1 MFDSSKLPAAPG
13 EYLETIKKV
22 TDEKGE
28 DQSRESFIE
37 EPSVAEPPAQS
48 QSDLDINYV
57 ERANVVVDNVSKR
70 YVISQGRS
78 SDASLTRVSH
88 GKTVVDAIVNASLIA
103 LPGESIGII
112 GLNGSGKSTLLSMI
126 AGGLAPTSGRI
137 LTRSQPT
144 LMGVSPALQPDLSGE
159 HNIYL
164 GCLALGMS
172 PADARTQ
179 IPEIAEWTELGDA
192 IKRPMKTYSS
202 GMSARLSF
210 AISTAVR
217 PDILMIDEALS
228 TGDAAFGAKASARM
242 HELLERA
249 GNLFL
254 VSHAIKE
261 IENNCNRAI
270 WISKG
275 RVIADGPT
283 DVVAA
288 QYHEWAKLM
297 GREDKQPAHDFLA
310 EVTAAYR
317 PPMVLLEK
325 PLGGEQ

>member
-1 MFDSSKLPAAPG
+1 MS
-13 EYLETIKKV
+13 
-22 TDEKGE
+22 
-28 DQSRESFIE
+28 
-37 EPSVAEPPAQS
+37 
-48 QSDLDINYV
+48 YV
-57 ERANVVVDNVSKR
+57 ETANVVVDNVSKR

-78 SDASLTRVSH
+78 SDAKQERVSRN
-88 GKTVVDAIVNASLIA
+88 KTVVDAINNASLIA

-126 AGGLAPTSGRI
+126 SGGLAPTTGRI

-144 LMGVSPALQPDLSGE
+144 LMGVSPALQPELSGE

-172 PADARTQ
+172 RREAKAQVTS
-179 IPEIAEWTELGDA
+179 IAEWTELGDA

-242 HELLERA
+242 RELLGRA

-254 VSHAIKE
+254 VSHSIKE
-261 IENNCNRAI
+261 IERNCGRAI

-275 RVIADGPT
+275 RIIADGPT
-283 DVVAA
+283 EVVAP
-288 QYHEWAKLM
+288 QYHEWARLM
-297 GREDKQPAHDFLA
+297 GKDDKHPAQEYLS
-310 EVTAAYR
+310 EVTSNYK
-317 PPMVLLEK
+317 PPLILLDFAF
-325 PLGGEQ
+325 

>member
-1 MFDSSKLPAAPG
+1 MTL
-13 EYLETIKKV
+13 KK
-22 TDEKGE
+22 E
-28 DQSRESFIE
+28 
-37 EPSVAEPPAQS
+37 
-48 QSDLDINYV
+48 LDISYFDT
-57 ERANVVVDNVSKR
+57 ANVVVDNVSKR

-78 SDASLTRVSH
+78 SDAKKEHVSRN
-88 GKTVVDAIVNASLIA
+88 KTVVDAISNASLIA

-126 AGGLAPTSGRI
+126 AGGLAPTTGRI

-144 LMGVSPALQPDLSGE
+144 LMGVSPALQPELSGE
-159 HNIYL
+159 YNIYL

-172 PADARTQ
+172 RREAKAQVNT
-179 IPEIAEWTELGDA
+179 IAKWTELGDA

-242 HELLERA
+242 QELLGRA

-254 VSHAIKE
+254 VSHSIKE
-261 IENNCNRAI
+261 IERNCDRAI

-275 RVIADGPT
+275 RIIADGPT
-283 DVVAA
+283 AVVAP
-288 QYHEWAKLM
+288 QYHEWARLM
-297 GREDKQPAHDFLA
+297 GKDDKDPANEYLA
-310 EVTAAYR
+310 KVTADYK
-317 PPMVLLEK
+317 PPLILLDTV
-325 PLGGEQ
+325 PR

>member
-1 MFDSSKLPAAPG
+1 MFASSSGSSIPEEFNRSNENAGSQQRHDDVENIEGMHNDAK
-13 EYLETIKKV
+13 ES
-22 TDEKGE
+22 
-28 DQSRESFIE
+28 DQTN
-37 EPSVAEPPAQS
+37 P
-48 QSDLDINYV
+48 DINYV

-78 SDASLTRVSH
+78 SDASLTRVSR

-126 AGGLAPTSGRI
+126 AGGIAPTSGQI

-172 PADARTQ
+172 PADAKDQ
-179 IPEIAEWTELGDA
+179 IGEIAEWTELGDA

-202 GMSARLSF
+202 GMAARLSF

-228 TGDAAFGAKASARM
+228 TGDAAFGAKAKERM
-242 HELLERA
+242 QELLKRS

-254 VSHAIKE
+254 VSHALKE
-261 IENNCNRAI
+261 IESNCQRTI

-275 RVIADGPT
+275 HIIADGPT
-283 DVVAA
+283 DIVAP
-288 QYHEWAKLM
+288 QYHQWARLM
-297 GREDKQPAHDFLA
+297 GKEDKEPANKYLSD
-310 EVTAAYR
+310 VQVAYR
-317 PPMVLLEK
+317 APMVIFDL
-325 PLGGEQ
+325 PYGG

>member
-13 EYLETIKKV
+13 EYNEAKQKLVNEAKTEQGHV
-22 TDEKGE
+22 SSEGEVVGTD
-28 DQSRESFIE
+28 S
-37 EPSVAEPPAQS
+37 PSLAQS
-48 QSDLDINYV
+48 APDIKYV
-57 ERANVVVDNVSKR
+57 ESANVVVDNVSKR

-78 SDASLTRVSH
+78 SDASVTRESR
-88 GKTVVDAIVNASLIA
+88 GNTVVDAIVDASLIA
-103 LPGESIGII
+103 LPSESIGII

-172 PADARTQ
+172 RSDAKGQ
-179 IPEIAEWTELGDA
+179 IGEIAEWTELGDA

-242 HELLERA
+242 HELLDRA

-275 RVIADGPT
+275 RIIADGPT
-283 DVVAA
+283 DVVAP
-288 QYHEWAKLM
+288 QYHEWARLM
-297 GREDKQPAHDFLA
+297 GKEDKQPAHDYLG
-310 EVTAAYR
+310 EVTASYSS
-317 PPMVLLEK
+317 PLVLLEK
-325 PLGGEQ
+325 PIQG

>member
-1 MFDSSKLPAAPG
+1 MLEEAPTQ
-13 EYLETIKKV
+13 EV
-22 TDEKGE
+22 
-28 DQSRESFIE
+28 SRPFEATENES
-37 EPSVAEPPAQS
+37 
-48 QSDLDINYV
+48 DINYV
-57 ERANVVVDNVSKR
+57 ERANVIVDNVSKR

-78 SDASLTRVSH
+78 SDASMTRVGR
-88 GKTVVDAIVNASLIA
+88 GKTVVDAVVGASLIA

-126 AGGLAPTSGRI
+126 AGGIAPTAGRI

-172 PADARTQ
+172 RTDAKAQ
-179 IPEIAEWTELGDA
+179 INEIAQWTELGDA

-228 TGDAAFGAKASARM
+228 TGDAAFGSKASGRM
-242 HELLERA
+242 RELLERA

-254 VSHAIKE
+254 VSHSIRE
-261 IENNCNRAI
+261 IEKNCVRTI

-275 RVIADGPT
+275 RIIADGPT
-283 DVVAA
+283 DVVAPH
-288 QYHEWAKLM
+288 YHEWARLM
-297 GREDKQPAHDFLA
+297 GKEDKGPADQYLA
-310 EVTAAYR
+310 EIKKEYSE
-317 PPMVLLEK
+317 PMVILDLPVDE
-325 PLGGEQ
+325 

>member
-1 MFDSSKLPAAPG
+1 M
-13 EYLETIKKV
+13 KK
-22 TDEKGE
+22 E
-28 DQSRESFIE
+28 
-37 EPSVAEPPAQS
+37 
-48 QSDLDINYV
+48 LDISYV
-57 ERANVVVDNVSKR
+57 ETANVVVDNVSKR

-78 SDASLTRVSH
+78 SDAKQERVSRN
-88 GKTVVDAIVNASLIA
+88 KTVVDAINNASLIA

-126 AGGLAPTSGRI
+126 SGGLAPTTGRI

-144 LMGVSPALQPDLSGE
+144 LMGVSPALQPELSGE

-172 PADARTQ
+172 RREAKAQ
-179 IPEIAEWTELGDA
+179 VNSIAEWTELGDA

-242 HELLERA
+242 RELLGRA

-254 VSHAIKE
+254 VSHSIKE
-261 IENNCNRAI
+261 IERNCDRAI

-275 RVIADGPT
+275 RIIADGPT
-283 DVVAA
+283 EVVAP
-288 QYHEWAKLM
+288 QYHEWARLM
-297 GREDKQPAHDFLA
+297 GKDDKRPAQEYLS
-310 EVTAAYR
+310 EVTSNYK
-317 PPMVLLEK
+317 PPLILLDFAF
-325 PLGGEQ
+325 

>member
-13 EYLETIKKV
+13 EYYEAKQKLVNEANSEQNYV
-22 TDEKGE
+22 
-28 DQSRESFIE
+28 SSESEVVGID
-37 EPSVAEPPAQS
+37 SLSPAQPG
-48 QSDLDINYV
+48 SDIKYV
-57 ERANVVVDNVSKR
+57 ESANVVVDNVSKR

-78 SDASLTRVSH
+78 SDASMTRVSR
-88 GKTVVDAIVNASLIA
+88 GKTVVDAIVGASLIA

-172 PADARTQ
+172 RSDAKEQ
-179 IPEIAEWTELGDA
+179 IGEITEWTELGDA

-242 HELLERA
+242 HELLDRA

-275 RVIADGPT
+275 RIIADGPT
-283 DVVAA
+283 EVVAPK
-288 QYHEWAKLM
+288 YHEWARLM
-297 GREDKQPAHDFLA
+297 GKKDKLPAHDYLG
-310 EVTAAYR
+310 EVTASYSSPLVR
-317 PPMVLLEK
+317 LEK
-325 PLGGEQ
+325 PIQG

>member
-1 MFDSSKLPAAPG
+1 MFDSSKLPVEPG
-13 EYLETIKKV
+13 EYFEAKRKT
-22 TDEKGE
+22 GE
-28 DQSRESFIE
+28 SLSQEDPTTSV
-37 EPSVAEPPAQS
+37 VAEPDP
-48 QSDLDINYV
+48 DINYI

-78 SDASLTRVSH
+78 SDASMTREGR
-88 GKTVVDAIVNASLIA
+88 GKTVVDALVNASLIA
-103 LPGESIGII
+103 LPSESIGII

-126 AGGLAPTSGRI
+126 SGGLAPTSGRI

-159 HNIYL
+159 HNIFL

-172 PADARTQ
+172 PNDAKEQ
-179 IPEIAEWTELGDA
+179 IREIAEWTELGDA

-242 HELLERA
+242 EELLGRA

-254 VSHAIKE
+254 VSHALGE
-261 IENNCNRAI
+261 IERNCNRAI

-275 RVIADGPT
+275 RIIADGPT
-283 DVVAA
+283 DVVAP
-288 QYHEWAKLM
+288 QYREWAKLM
-297 GREDKQPAHDFLA
+297 GRENKKPAHLYLEELKQSYKA
-310 EVTAAYR
+310 
-317 PPMVLLEK
+317 PLILLEK
-325 PLGGEQ
+325 EL

>member
-1 MFDSSKLPAAPG
+1 M
-13 EYLETIKKV
+13 KK
-22 TDEKGE
+22 E
-28 DQSRESFIE
+28 
-37 EPSVAEPPAQS
+37 
-48 QSDLDINYV
+48 LDISYV
-57 ERANVVVDNVSKR
+57 ETANVVVDNVSKR

-78 SDASLTRVSH
+78 SDAKQERVSRN
-88 GKTVVDAIVNASLIA
+88 KTVVDAINNASLIA

-126 AGGLAPTSGRI
+126 SGGLAPTTGRI

-144 LMGVSPALQPDLSGE
+144 LMGVSPALQPELSGE

-172 PADARTQ
+172 RREAKAQVTS
-179 IPEIAEWTELGDA
+179 IAEWTELGDA

-242 HELLERA
+242 RELLGRA

-254 VSHAIKE
+254 VSHSIKE
-261 IENNCNRAI
+261 IERNCGRAI

-275 RVIADGPT
+275 RIIADGPT
-283 DVVAA
+283 EVVAP
-288 QYHEWAKLM
+288 QYHEWARLM
-297 GREDKQPAHDFLA
+297 GKDDKHPAQEYLS
-310 EVTAAYR
+310 EVTSNYK
-317 PPMVLLEK
+317 PPLILLDFAF
-325 PLGGEQ
+325 

>member
-1 MFDSSKLPAAPG
+1 MSESSKLPSAPG
-13 EYLETIKKV
+13 ECLEA
-22 TDEKGE
+22 EKNLGNQPA
-28 DQSRESFIE
+28 DRELDGTPQAASE
-37 EPSVAEPPAQS
+37 APEGTGRAH
-48 QSDLDINYV
+48 SDPDINYV

-78 SDASLTRVSH
+78 SDASMTRVSR
-88 GKTVVDAIVNASLIA
+88 GKTVVDAISNASLIA

-164 GCLALGMS
+164 GCLALGLS
-172 PADARTQ
+172 PSEAKEK
-179 IPEIAEWTELGDA
+179 IGEIAEWTELGDA

-261 IENNCNRAI
+261 IENNCDRTI
-270 WISKG
+270 WISEG
-275 RVIADGPT
+275 HIIADGPT
-283 DVVAA
+283 DVVAP

-297 GREDKQPAHDFLA
+297 GREDKQPAHDYLA
-310 EVTAAYR
+310 EITSAYK
-317 PPMVLLEK
+317 PPLVLLEK
-325 PLGGEQ
+325 PVPD

>member
-1 MFDSSKLPAAPG
+1 MYKRRKQD
-13 EYLETIKKV
+13 
-22 TDEKGE
+22 
-28 DQSRESFIE
+28 
-37 EPSVAEPPAQS
+37 AEMKPEI
-48 QSDLDINYV
+48 DINYI
-57 ERANVVVDNVSKR
+57 EQANVVVDNVSKR

-78 SDASLTRVSH
+78 SDASMTRVGR
-88 GKTVVDAIVNASLIA
+88 GKTVVDAIVGASLIA

-172 PADARTQ
+172 PKDARLQ
-179 IPEIAEWTELGDA
+179 ISEIAEWTELGEA

-242 HELLERA
+242 HELLDRA

-254 VSHAIKE
+254 VSHALGE
-261 IENNCNRAI
+261 VERNCDRAI

-275 RVIADGPT
+275 RIIADGHT
-283 DVVAA
+283 DIVAS
-288 QYHEWAKLM
+288 QYREWAKLM
-297 GREDKQPAHDFLA
+297 GRENKDPAHQYIEELA
-310 EVTAAYR
+310 KLYKA
-317 PPMVLLEK
+317 PLILLDRA
-325 PLGGEQ
+325 P

>member
-1 MFDSSKLPAAPG
+1 MFDSSKQL
-13 EYLETIKKV
+13 
-22 TDEKGE
+22 
-28 DQSRESFIE
+28 
-37 EPSVAEPPAQS
+37 AE
-48 QSDLDINYV
+48 QSDYLNTKNFPRDEHQAEQGPKSYENDKSVGLMNAGPDINYV
-57 ERANVVVDNVSKR
+57 ERANVVVDNVSKK

-78 SDASLTRVSH
+78 SDASMTRVSR
-88 GKTVVDAIVNASLIA
+88 GNTVVDAIANASLIA

-144 LMGVSPALQPDLSGE
+144 LMGVSPALQPALSGE

-164 GCLALGMS
+164 GCLSLGMS
-172 PADARTQ
+172 REEAKAQ
-179 IPEIAEWTELGDA
+179 ISEIAEWTELGDA

-275 RVIADGPT
+275 HIIADGPT
-283 DVVAA
+283 DVVAP
-288 QYHEWAKLM
+288 QYHEWARLLGKD
-297 GREDKQPAHDFLA
+297 DKQPAHEYLK
-310 EVTAAYR
+310 EISNAYN
-317 PPMVLLEK
+317 PPMVLLER
-325 PLGGEQ
+325 PIEG

>member
-13 EYLETIKKV
+13 EYFEAKQKLVNEANS
-22 TDEKGE
+22 EKSHVPSEGGMVDTE
-28 DQSRESFIE
+28 SLSR
-37 EPSVAEPPAQS
+37 AQS
-48 QSDLDINYV
+48 APEIRNV
-57 ERANVVVDNVSKR
+57 ESANVVVDNVSKR

-78 SDASLTRVSH
+78 SDASMTRVSR
-88 GKTVVDAIVNASLIA
+88 GKTVVDAIVDASIIA
-103 LPGESIGII
+103 LPSESIGII

-126 AGGLAPTSGRI
+126 AGGVAPTSGRI

-172 PADARTQ
+172 RSDAKEQ
-179 IPEIAEWTELGDA
+179 IGEIAEWTELGDA

-242 HELLERA
+242 HELLDRA

-261 IENNCNRAI
+261 IENNCNRTI

-275 RVIADGPT
+275 RIIADGPT
-283 DVVAA
+283 DVVAP
-288 QYHEWAKLM
+288 QYHEWARLM
-297 GREDKQPAHDFLA
+297 GKEEKQPARDYLG
-310 EVTAAYR
+310 EVTASYR
-317 PPMVLLEK
+317 PPLVLLEK
-325 PLGGEQ
+325 PI

>member
-1 MFDSSKLPAAPG
+1 MFDSSKLPAEPG
-13 EYLETIKKV
+13 KYLEAKRNIEKV
-22 TDEKGE
+22 QRSENATTFEGTE
-28 DQSRESFIE
+28 N
-37 EPSVAEPPAQS
+37 EP
-48 QSDLDINYV
+48 DINYI

-78 SDASLTRVSH
+78 SDASMTRVGR
-88 GKTVVDAIVNASLIA
+88 GKTVVDAIVGASLIA

-126 AGGLAPTSGRI
+126 AGGIAPTAGRI

-172 PADARTQ
+172 RSDAKAQ
-179 IPEIAEWTELGDA
+179 INEIARWTELGDA

-228 TGDAAFGAKASARM
+228 TGDAAFGAKASGRM
-242 HELLERA
+242 QELLERA

-261 IENNCNRAI
+261 IEKNCVRTI
-270 WISKG
+270 WISEG
-275 RVIADGPT
+275 RIIADGPT
-283 DVVAA
+283 DVVAP
-288 QYHEWAKLM
+288 QYHEWARLM
-297 GREDKQPAHDFLA
+297 GREDKGPADQYLSEIKKKYSA
-310 EVTAAYR
+310 
-317 PPMVLLEK
+317 PMIILDLPVD
-325 PLGGEQ
+325 G

>member
-1 MFDSSKLPAAPG
+1 MKS
-13 EYLETIKKV
+13 
-22 TDEKGE
+22 
-28 DQSRESFIE
+28 ES
-37 EPSVAEPPAQS
+37 
-48 QSDLDINYV
+48 DINYV
-57 ERANVVVDNVSKR
+57 EKANVVVDNVTKR

-78 SDASLTRVSH
+78 SDASMTRVGR
-88 GKTVVDAIVNASLIA
+88 GKTVVDAIVGASLIA

-172 PADARTQ
+172 PKDARLQ
-179 IPEIAEWTELGDA
+179 ISEIAEWTELGEA

-242 HELLERA
+242 HELLDRA

-254 VSHAIKE
+254 VSHALGE
-261 IENNCNRAI
+261 VERNCTRAI

-275 RVIADGPT
+275 RIIADGHT
-283 DVVAA
+283 DIVAS
-288 QYHEWAKLM
+288 QYREWAKLM
-297 GREDKQPAHDFLA
+297 GRENKDPAHQYIEELA
-310 EVTAAYR
+310 KLYK
-317 PPMVLLEK
+317 PPLILLDRA
-325 PLGGEQ
+325 P

>member
-1 MFDSSKLPAAPG
+1 MFDSSKLPASPG
-13 EYLETIKKV
+13 EYLDSKKNAEEMQKEETPDSSVSKN
-22 TDEKGE
+22 GE
-28 DQSRESFIE
+28 
-37 EPSVAEPPAQS
+37 P
-48 QSDLDINYV
+48 DINYV
-57 ERANVVVDNVSKR
+57 ERANVVVDQVSKR

-78 SDASLTRVSH
+78 SDASMTRV
-88 GKTVVDAIVNASLIA
+88 GRRKMVVDAIVDASLIA
-103 LPGESIGII
+103 MPGESIGII

-164 GCLALGMS
+164 GCLALGMNPS
-172 PADARTQ
+172 DAKAQ
-179 IPEIAEWTELGDA
+179 IGEIAEWTELGDA

-228 TGDAAFGAKASARM
+228 TGDAAFGAKASGRM
-242 HELLERA
+242 QELLERA

-261 IENNCNRAI
+261 IENNCGRTI

-275 RVIADGPT
+275 RIIADGPT
-283 DVVAA
+283 DVVAP
-288 QYHEWAKLM
+288 QYHEWARLM
-297 GREDKQPAHDFLA
+297 GKEDKDPADQYLA
-310 EVTAAYR
+310 EIKKEYHS
-317 PPMVLLEK
+317 PMVILDK
-325 PLGGEQ
+325 PCGV

>member
-1 MFDSSKLPAAPG
+1 MFDSSKLPAEPG
-13 EYLETIKKV
+13 EYLYAKRKK
-22 TDEKGE
+22 EAQMGE
-28 DQSRESFIE
+28 ESTAPAVE
-37 EPSVAEPPAQS
+37 ESEP
-48 QSDLDINYV
+48 DINYV

-78 SDASLTRVSH
+78 SDASMTRAGR
-88 GKTVVDAIVNASLIA
+88 GKTVVDAIVDASLIA

-126 AGGLAPTSGRI
+126 SGGLAPTSGRI

-172 PADARTQ
+172 PNDAKDQ
-179 IPEIAEWTELGDA
+179 IGEIAEWTELGDA

-217 PDILMIDEALS
+217 PEILMIDEALS
-228 TGDAAFGAKASARM
+228 TGDAAFGAKATARM
-242 HELLERA
+242 EELLERA

-254 VSHAIKE
+254 VSHALGE
-261 IENNCNRAI
+261 IERNCSRAI

-275 RVIADGPT
+275 HIIADGPT
-283 DVVAA
+283 DIVAT
-288 QYHEWAKLM
+288 QYREWAKLM
-297 GREDKQPAHDFLA
+297 GRENKEPAHDFLSDIKQNFKK
-310 EVTAAYR
+310 
-317 PPMVLLEK
+317 PLVLLEK
-325 PLGGEQ
+325 SVR

>member
-1 MFDSSKLPAAPG
+1 MFDSSKLPAAPD
-13 EYLETIKKV
+13 EYLDSKKKV
-22 TDEKGE
+22 E
-28 DQSRESFIE
+28 D
-37 EPSVAEPPAQS
+37 EPSSTSGQKPPESEP
-48 QSDLDINYV
+48 DINYV

-78 SDASLTRVSH
+78 SDASMTSVTS
-88 GKTVVDAIVNASLIA
+88 GKTVVDAIVDASLIA

-172 PADARTQ
+172 RENAKAQ
-179 IPEIAEWTELGDA
+179 IGEIAEWTELGDA

-210 AISTAVR
+210 AISTSVK

-261 IENNCNRAI
+261 IENNCKRTI
-270 WISKG
+270 WISRG
-275 RVIADGPT
+275 HVIADGPT
-283 DVVAA
+283 DVVAP
-288 QYHEWAKLM
+288 QYHEWAKYM
-297 GREDKQPAHDFLA
+297 GREDKQPAHNYLA
-310 EVTAAYR
+310 EVTAAYK
-317 PPMVLLEK
+317 PPLILLDK
-325 PLGGEQ
+325 PI

>member
-1 MFDSSKLPAAPG
+1 MKP
-13 EYLETIKKV
+13 EI
-22 TDEKGE
+22 
-28 DQSRESFIE
+28 
-37 EPSVAEPPAQS
+37 
-48 QSDLDINYV
+48 DINYI
-57 ERANVVVDNVSKR
+57 EQANVVVDNVSKR

-78 SDASLTRVSH
+78 SDASMTRVGR
-88 GKTVVDAIVNASLIA
+88 GKTVVDAIVGASLIA

-172 PADARTQ
+172 PKDARLQ
-179 IPEIAEWTELGDA
+179 ISEIAEWTELGEA

-242 HELLERA
+242 HELLDRA

-254 VSHAIKE
+254 VSHALGE
-261 IENNCNRAI
+261 VERNCDRAI

-275 RVIADGPT
+275 RIIADGHT
-283 DVVAA
+283 DIVAS
-288 QYHEWAKLM
+288 QYREWAKLM
-297 GREDKQPAHDFLA
+297 GRENKDPAHQYIEELA
-310 EVTAAYR
+310 KLYKA
-317 PPMVLLEK
+317 PLILLDRA
-325 PLGGEQ
+325 P